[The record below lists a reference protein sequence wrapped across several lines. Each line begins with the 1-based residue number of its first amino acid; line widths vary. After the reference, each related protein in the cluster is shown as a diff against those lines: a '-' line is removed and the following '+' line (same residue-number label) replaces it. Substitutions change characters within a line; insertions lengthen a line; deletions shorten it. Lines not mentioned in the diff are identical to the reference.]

1 MQVRS
6 CLGAAVVC
14 ALQLWIPNPSSA
26 QAAPSFEELAAS
38 NVLQPGERIEVR
50 DAAGNTVKGEFQE
63 FRAGTMVLF
72 SGSGFE
78 RAFTAT
84 DVRRIRRA
92 GGNAV
97 TWGAIAGASIAALA
111 TAGAASAY
119 GRNEG
124 GGFCTR
130 CFVQWAAASVPV
142 GVALGAGIGWS
153 IENGRRTTLYLSPE
167 PGRVVVAP
175 LLWPGG
181 AGLVVST
188 RF

>member
-1 MQVRS
+1 MVELIPVFLAHSSQAVMIGSRPQHGGRMRVRS

-14 ALQLWIPNPSSA
+14 ALQLWIPNPTSA
-26 QAAPSFEELAAS
+26 QAAP
-38 NVLQPGERIEVR
+38 G
-50 DAAGNTVKGEFQE
+50 
-63 FRAGTMVLF
+63 FRAGTLVLF

-97 TWGAIAGASIAALA
+97 IWGAIAGAGIAALA

-153 IENGRRTTLYLSPE
+153 IEKGRRTTLYLSPE

-181 AGLVVST
+181 AGLVVSA